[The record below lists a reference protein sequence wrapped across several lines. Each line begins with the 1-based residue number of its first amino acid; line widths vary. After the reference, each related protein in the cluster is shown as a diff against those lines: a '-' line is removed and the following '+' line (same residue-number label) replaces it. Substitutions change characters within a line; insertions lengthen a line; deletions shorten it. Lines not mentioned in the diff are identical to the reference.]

1 MLQTFETLSK
11 EVGSAVNHPKYFVRE
26 RIFMLDCARKYY
38 TPAWI
43 KKLICEIKEA
53 GFNGISIH
61 FSEDMGLRLES
72 KQYPWLAGGD
82 HTLCVY
88 GAANGLA
95 ESDSK
100 FITQD
105 EMADIVRFAHAKGIE
120 VIPSFDSPGHMNY
133 AVKKYNAHFKT
144 DIGNYFHK
152 NGKISI
158 VQGSSK
164 LNEIAQTS
172 HSRGI
177 DIANPEAVEFAKS
190 LYLEYGR
197 FFRELGCRK
206 FDIGGDELLGFGETI
221 DETLSKWKNLDHW
234 QALAQKRTGNPDA
247 VAYDAFILY
256 MNDIC
261 ELMRSLGYE
270 SILMWNDDVYRD
282 YDTGWTGIAALDP
295 SIDIQ
300 FWMTKANGGNNTVLT
315 YLDRG
320 HKVYNLI
327 STYVYYVLGFGP
339 WHGATPEMV
348 ANEWNAYRFD
358 PHVPE
363 NNPAAPNDMVMGG
376 GFCLWSDTPAAE
388 TEEEVLEHIKPY
400 ITACGT
406 KLLGA

>member
-1 MLQTFETLSK
+1 MFETLSK

-197 FFRELGCRK
+197 FSANLGA
-206 FDIGGDELLGFGETI
+206 E
-221 DETLSKWKNLDHW
+221 
-234 QALAQKRTGNPDA
+234 
-247 VAYDAFILY
+247 
-256 MNDIC
+256 
-261 ELMRSLGYE
+261 
-270 SILMWNDDVYRD
+270 
-282 YDTGWTGIAALDP
+282 
-295 SIDIQ
+295 
-300 FWMTKANGGNNTVLT
+300 
-315 YLDRG
+315 
-320 HKVYNLI
+320 NLI
-327 STYVYYVLGFGP
+327 SAEMNCWVSVRPLMRRSQNGRISIIGRP
-339 WHGATPEMV
+339 LHKSVQETPTRLPTMPLS
-348 ANEWNAYRFD
+348 Y
-358 PHVPE
+358 
-363 NNPAAPNDMVMGG
+363 
-376 GFCLWSDTPAAE
+376 T
-388 TEEEVLEHIKPY
+388 
-400 ITACGT
+400 
-406 KLLGA
+406 